1 MKRAAL
7 YTVLLLRAAE
17 AATIQG
23 TVVEHVSGRPL
34 ARAQVQLT
42 TVGPQGAGGGIETH
56 ASSTGQFRF
65 SNLSAGVYLVSAV
78 RVGFAT
84 AQYGQKDW
92 KGTGLPIVLAE
103 RESSVVLELRLRRLG
118 AITGMVWDENQVGL
132 PEQDVVLYEGV
143 HPLRMLTR
151 VKTDDRGIYRFCQ
164 LRPGRYYVRTRG
176 KMLDETGGP
185 LPTFFRDSVPLENAT
200 LVAAELDEQSVD
212 VNIQPPF
219 GKLYTV
225 TGTVLRPPRSQLTVE
240 LMSDMGA
247 VGGSVDES
255 GRFTFEQLAPG
266 TYELQGEAS
275 DFRGQKFGGYRKIVV
290 DQDIDTTLEMPLQ
303 PQLYFD
309 FEDQHGAKIDGRQA
323 TVWARRKGLA
333 GEGPRRH
340 VRSLD
345 PLPPGLWE
353 ISVTPPADMIV
364 ASITA
369 LERGD
374 YSSPPAA
381 DGWKELFSQG
391 GRVTPVKVVLST
403 AQASLHGKVI
413 DSGKVAAGAPVFL
426 EPSDLEWGAGLLTMR
441 TA

>member
-7 YTVLLLRAAE
+7 YTLLLLRAAD

-42 TVGPQGAGGGIETH
+42 TVGPQGAGGGTETH

-151 VKTDDRGIYRFCQ
+151 VKTDDRGIYRFGE

-225 TGTVLRPPRSQLTVE
+225 TGTVLRPP
-240 LMSDMGA
+240 G
-247 VGGSVDES
+247 
-255 GRFTFEQLAPG
+255 
-266 TYELQGEAS
+266 
-275 DFRGQKFGGYRKIVV
+275 
-290 DQDIDTTLEMPLQ
+290 
-303 PQLYFD
+303 
-309 FEDQHGAKIDGRQA
+309 
-323 TVWARRKGLA
+323 
-333 GEGPRRH
+333 
-340 VRSLD
+340 RSL
-345 PLPPGLWE
+345 P
-353 ISVTPPADMIV
+353 
-364 ASITA
+364 
-369 LERGD
+369 
-374 YSSPPAA
+374 SS
-381 DGWKELFSQG
+381 
-391 GRVTPVKVVLST
+391 
-403 AQASLHGKVI
+403 
-413 DSGKVAAGAPVFL
+413 
-426 EPSDLEWGAGLLTMR
+426 
-441 TA
+441 